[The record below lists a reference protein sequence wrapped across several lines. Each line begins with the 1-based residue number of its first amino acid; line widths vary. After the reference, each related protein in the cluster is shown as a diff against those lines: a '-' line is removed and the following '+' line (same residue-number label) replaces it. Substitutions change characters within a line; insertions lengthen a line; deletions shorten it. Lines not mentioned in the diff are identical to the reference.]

1 MARQTRVILGN
12 DEWMFDEGD
21 ITLEDAFMIKA
32 ETGLA
37 LRPFL
42 QGIADMDPDCLQ
54 GLVWFCRRKAGE
66 RVNRS
71 SVKFR
76 ILDLELKQDED
87 TGDDDP
93 PAEAVATS

>member
-1 MARQTRVILGN
+1 MARKMKVRLGE
-12 DEWMFDEGD
+12 DGWLFDEGD
-21 ITLEDAFMIKA
+21 ITLEDAFVIKA
-32 ETGLA
+32 ELGLA

-66 RVNRS
+66 RVSRS

-76 ILDLELKQDED
+76 ILDLDLSQDEED
-87 TGDDDP
+87 EQDP
-93 PAEAVATS
+93 PPEAVATP

>member
-1 MARQTRVILGN
+1 MARQTKVRLGE
-12 DEWMFDEGD
+12 DEWLFDEGD

-54 GLVWFCRRKAGE
+54 GLVWFCRRKTGE
-66 RVNRS
+66 RISRS

-76 ILDLELKQDED
+76 ILDLDLSQDEE
-87 TGDDDP
+87 GEQDP
-93 PAEAVATS
+93 PLEAVATP